1 MKYTQQT
8 QNSLNR
14 LDESLR
20 ILRDLIKRGEN
31 AQAIQYMES
40 GDLKERFGDLQNMIT
55 LSSTNSL
62 GASGVSNIGNL

>member
-14 LDESLR
+14 LGESLR

-62 GASGVSNIGNL
+62 GASGLSNIGNL